1 MLRSG
6 GLDESRCSCRA
17 VSSSS
22 FWESLRMRARGRNR
36 RRVEIERTR
45 LPDALVRGGRVTRAL
60 LIRAKLVVS
69 KTGPCRDLRVYMIS
83 MFSYELCIPSPYL
96 YRIPPPAPRCISV
109 VSLSESV
116 PSRARTPLAPARRA
130 RRRRRRR
137 PPASN
142 GSAPLVARR
151 RGGAFSGRGNQG
163 GRRENFGD
171 IDCKSLHLGPEIDAT
186 QTLLTAT
193 YLRTCM
199 YRLLR

>member
-60 LIRAKLVVS
+60 LIRAKLVRFQTPVHAV
-69 KTGPCRDLRVYMIS
+69 TCECTCIS
-83 MFSYELCIPSPYL
+83 MFSYELCNVSPRTPRAGGVSL
-96 YRIPPPAPRCISV
+96 RISLGVGTVPRPDPPLRPPA
-109 VSLSESV
+109 
-116 PSRARTPLAPARRA
+116 A
-130 RRRRRRR
+130 RRRR

-151 RGGAFSGRGNQG
+151 RGGAFWKG
-163 GRRENFGD
+163 
-171 IDCKSLHLGPEIDAT
+171 
-186 QTLLTAT
+186 
-193 YLRTCM
+193 
-199 YRLLR
+199 